1 MSQQTALVLLI
12 ASTWLHLGFQA
23 TVSALVYP
31 VLAATPGASWAA
43 AHDRHSRVITPLVG
57 FVYGALL
64 VGSGASLL
72 VAPGPAVVVAVAA
85 VGLSLGTTAL
95 VAAPLHGRLA
105 GAGPT
110 PERLRLLLVADRWR
124 TVGAVLAAAAAS
136 VAWLVATG

>member
-1 MSQQTALVLLI
+1 MSEQTALVLLV
-12 ASTWLHLGFQA
+12 AATWLHLGFQG

-31 VLAATPGASWAA
+31 VLAATPAASWAP

-64 VGSGASLL
+64 VGAGTSLVL
-72 VAPGPAVVVAVAA
+72 APGPAVVVSVAA

-105 GAGPT
+105 GGGPT

-124 TVGAVLAAAAAS
+124 AAGAVLAAGAAAL
-136 VAWLVATG
+136 AWLTR